1 MPDEKWGEVPCAFVE
16 LVAGCDITEADLIEH
31 ARGELAG
38 YKRPKRVIFEALPK
52 TSTGKILKT
61 ALRERVESL
70 Q

>member
-1 MPDEKWGEVPCAFVE
+1 
-16 LVAGCDITEADLIEH
+16 
-31 ARGELAG
+31 
-38 YKRPKRVIFEALPK
+38 VIFEALPK